1 MGRMLSFDLAVI
13 GGGPA
18 GLMAACTA
26 AERGRTVVVLE
37 YLPSPGRKLLASG
50 AGKCNLTNVLEP
62 DEMAARFACN
72 AHRIL
77 PALRAL
83 PPSALRRWFARR
95 GVSTGCKDGF
105 HYFPVSERARDVLEA
120 LLAEAQRHGVRF
132 YSGSPVRELLL
143 DGGAVAGVRTDS
155 LEIRAPRVLVATGGN
170 GYPALGGRGSGYEL
184 ARQAGHAVLTPV
196 PALVGLRTAERWPAE
211 LAGLVLED
219 AAVRL
224 GPKASG
230 RGELLF
236 THTGVS
242 GPAVL
247 DLSGRINRR
256 LLTEKQLTLSVNL
269 IAERNAE
276 FWKRELLQWSRSDGR
291 KQLGTLLARHFSRQL
306 AERLCGI
313 SGNCA
318 GLRAAGVPGG
328 VRDSLIANLTKL
340 PLAVTGSDG
349 WEKAMA
355 TDGGVPLDEI
365 NPRTMASRLCAG
377 LYFAGEMLAVGAPC
391 GGYNLQW
398 AFSSGFTA
406 GSNS

>member
-1 MGRMLSFDLAVI
+1 MGQVFSFDLAVV

-26 AERGRTVVVLE
+26 AERGRTVAVLE

-72 AHRIL
+72 ARRVL
-77 PALRAL
+77 PSLRTL
-83 PPSALRRWFARR
+83 PPSALRQWFARR
-95 GVSTGCKDGF
+95 GVPTGCKDGF
-105 HYFPVSERARDVLEA
+105 HCFPVSERARDVLEA
-120 LLAEAQRHGVRF
+120 LLAEAGRHGVRF

-143 DGGAVAGVRTDS
+143 DGGAVAGVRAGS
-155 LEIRAPRVLVATGGN
+155 LEIRAPRVLIATGGN

-184 ARQAGHAVLTPV
+184 VRQAGHAVLTPV

-219 AAVRL
+219 ATVRL

-247 DLSGRINRR
+247 DLSGRINRL
-256 LLTEKQLTLSVNL
+256 LLTEKRVTLAVNL
-269 IAERNAE
+269 SAECGAD
-276 FWKRELLQWSRSDGR
+276 FWKREFQQWSRSDGR
-291 KQLGTLLARHFSRQL
+291 KLLSTLLARHFSRQL

-318 GLRAAGVPGG
+318 ELRAAGVPGG
-328 VRDSLIANLTKL
+328 VRDFLIANLTKL

-377 LYFAGEMLAVGAPC
+377 LYFAGEVLAVGAPC